1 MAEQGSGGGNS
12 VNMVA
17 IIDMMV
23 IVGIAAWFFLG
34 QANRKTTTTSA
45 PAGKTQTT
53 TEKEA
58 DVKIDVDLPD
68 SVTIKP

>member
-17 IIDMMV
+17 IIAMIV
-23 IVGIAAWFFLG
+23 LVGIAAWFFLG
-34 QANRKTTTTSA
+34 QSRKTTTSA
-45 PAGKTQTT
+45 PAGKTET
-53 TEKEA
+53 TEKKS
-58 DVKIDVDLPD
+58 DVQVEIDLPD

>member
-17 IIDMMV
+17 IIAMIV

-34 QANRKTTTTSA
+34 QSARKTTTSA
-45 PAGKTQTT
+45 PADKTQVT